1 MFNWELKDDAL
12 KTWIRLRQASEVMEK
27 VLETALDRQGS
38 TLTQVDV
45 LSILDASKTALTP
58 GEIADYTFRQQ
69 HSASAQLSRMWRSG
83 LVKKTRSRVDQRVVH
98 IKATPKGQELL
109 KQARAAGAG
118 QARKLLTSA
127 LSENE
132 MKQLDRLLRKVRD
145 HAMEKLEMKA
155 KPLPD
160 SFDAERF
167 EADLG

>member
-27 VLETALDRQGS
+27 VLETDLDRQGS

-83 LVKKTRSRVDQRVVH
+83 LVKKTRSKVKSNNRSNRERKHKESFSEKSFYQRV
-98 IKATPKGQELL
+98 TG
-109 KQARAAGAG
+109 G
-118 QARKLLTSA
+118 S
-127 LSENE
+127 
-132 MKQLDRLLRKVRD
+132 
-145 HAMEKLEMKA
+145 
-155 KPLPD
+155 
-160 SFDAERF
+160 
-167 EADLG
+167 